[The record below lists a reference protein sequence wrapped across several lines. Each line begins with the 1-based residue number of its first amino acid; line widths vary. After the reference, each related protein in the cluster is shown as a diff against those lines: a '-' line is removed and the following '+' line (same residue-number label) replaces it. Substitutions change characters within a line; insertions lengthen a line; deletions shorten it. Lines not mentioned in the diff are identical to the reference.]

1 LIAQVDLCFM
11 HIYACNKKDSP
22 SFGTSEEAG
31 WAGLCLLETLWSIEY
46 HNTFANLKLL
56 YGPDSHQAFIAAE
69 ESVLAPLARW
79 CCTAVSSPLPE
90 KGPFVSVAFLIPAH
104 L

>member
-1 LIAQVDLCFM
+1 LVAQANLCFI

-22 SFGTSEEAG
+22 NFGTSEKAG
-31 WAGLCLLETLWSIEY
+31 WAGLCSLETRWSIEY

-56 YGPDSHQAFIAAE
+56 YDPDSHPAFIAAE
-69 ESVLAPLARW
+69 ESVLALLARR